1 MNDFTVWAIASP
13 LNAFICCSFITF
25 FLKNLHLKN
34 HIRMG
39 LTYFVYI
46 LLSFVT
52 CAGGNGLFNLDME
65 NFQLMRF
72 LLFTASGFCVCLG
85 IYFFFERGN
94 ISEKIRQRQA
104 QKKGK

>member
-1 MNDFTVWAIASP
+1 MNDFTIYAIASP
-13 LNAFICCSFITF
+13 INAFVCCSFITF
-25 FLKNLHLKN
+25 FLKNLHLKTTV
-34 HIRMG
+34 RVTV
-39 LTYFVYI
+39 TYIVYL

-72 LLFTASGFCVCLG
+72 LLFCASGLCVCIG
-85 IYFFFERGN
+85 FYFFYERGN

-104 QKKGK
+104 AKGKK